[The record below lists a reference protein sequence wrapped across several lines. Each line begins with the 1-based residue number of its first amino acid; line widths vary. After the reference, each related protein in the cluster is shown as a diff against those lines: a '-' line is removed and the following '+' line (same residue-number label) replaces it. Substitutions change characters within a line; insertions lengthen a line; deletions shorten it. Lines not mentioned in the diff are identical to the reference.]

1 MSPELR
7 QLIESEANEF
17 RTQEEIRAE
26 LELSRIMEKNPL
38 EIEDF
43 ETQMRLLDFQQS
55 FRPVLY

>member
-7 QLIESEANEF
+7 QLIEVEADEY
-17 RTQEEIRAE
+17 RTQSEILAE